1 MARVRDKRPHSPKGR
16 EGITKKTKLS
26 HGDSGEITSE
36 SGHRQ
41 RAKDASV
48 IDGGSV
54 CGHSISEPIY
64 ISSSDEDEE
73 LLPPKTLATNTQGTA
88 APRPKSNAAA
98 SGPVLSTATTPA
110 KPYDVCF
117 GMLLV
122 QATCTENATVP
133 SECSPVT
140 LGFEGRLLRVYSKDS
155 SERIAVVFSHALFRL
170 VNEFAVTLTATA
182 CGRRQRVFDAQEASE
197 RAIAKI
203 AGMKVCS
210 LRIICYGF
218 LQQSH
223 DVADILAKG
232 DLFLQHPGL
241 TEVDRA
247 VKYLN
252 PQYLLPP
259 DEDFPDIEKLS
270 IYSCCSGRGA
280 KSGASRDE
288 LGEHEQGQI
297 FKIFNTAYEEKGV
310 MATIEP
316 SPRLVTKL
324 KRHHI
329 EALVMMVEKE
339 AGVYEGAHFK
349 SIWKPF
355 KAPNGEFRYQ
365 NIVTEL
371 FVMTRPQPIA
381 GGILADEMGLGKTLS
396 ALSLICHSLDQWEK
410 DPSLT
415 QGMPKTTL
423 IITPKSTIYG
433 WEEQIKTHIRPN
445 KIRWITYHGSRRH
458 EVWDDVDSYDIVLTT
473 YDTIRSDRAKSSP
486 LFEKD
491 WARIVLDEAHRIRN
505 RGSKIF
511 QDVCKLQ
518 AESRWC
524 LTGTPI
530 QNYLDDFGSLLSFIR
545 VPPFENRDQF
555 DSHIADP
562 IRQRKGKGLVM
573 LRKVVAVTCLRR
585 TKADHAEM
593 LNLPRKM
600 EHIERVE
607 MGRND
612 RRLYEFFKRFSYHT
626 AGLDKTSK
634 KKAATNILVLISM
647 LRLICDHGD
656 ALLPDSA
663 LTAWKKRD
671 ENALTWEMLEST
683 TKRCVSCDCQIEELG
698 AAESLTE
705 VLGCGHFLCGDCA
718 AKLRGSASQ
727 LPCPKCGITAS
738 MSPPAGNSSG
748 LSLSRTAFGS
758 PLRPRYPPSAKV
770 EALLRNISERQQRPG
785 QNSKPNKSVIFS
797 FWTKMLDLIGVALED
812 KGMKFCRI
820 DGQSSMSQ
828 RKQAIETFGNDPE
841 CNIMLASIGAV
852 GEGIDLVCAN
862 SVHIIEPHWNP
873 MAEAQAIDRVHR
885 IGQQQD
891 VDVVRYIV
899 NDSIELYVKWI
910 QMHKMKLIAES
921 LSTSEAKSENVGEVR
936 WKKLLEFL
944 E

>member
-1 MARVRDKRPHSPKGR
+1 
-16 EGITKKTKLS
+16 
-26 HGDSGEITSE
+26 
-36 SGHRQ
+36 
-41 RAKDASV
+41 
-48 IDGGSV
+48 
-54 CGHSISEPIY
+54 
-64 ISSSDEDEE
+64 
-73 LLPPKTLATNTQGTA
+73 
-88 APRPKSNAAA
+88 
-98 SGPVLSTATTPA
+98 
-110 KPYDVCF
+110 
-117 GMLLV
+117 
-122 QATCTENATVP
+122 
-133 SECSPVT
+133 
-140 LGFEGRLLRVYSKDS
+140 
-155 SERIAVVFSHALFRL
+155 
-170 VNEFAVTLTATA
+170 
-182 CGRRQRVFDAQEASE
+182 
-197 RAIAKI
+197 
-203 AGMKVCS
+203 MKVCS

-232 DLFLQHPGL
+232 DLFLQHPGP

-259 DEDFPDIEKLS
+259 GEDFPDIEKLS
-270 IYSCCSGRGA
+270 IYSCCSGGGA
-280 KSGASRDE
+280 RSGASRDE
-288 LGEHEQGQI
+288 LGEHEQSRI

-324 KRHHI
+324 KRHQI

-339 AGVYEGAHFK
+339 AA
-349 SIWKPF
+349 
-355 KAPNGEFRYQ
+355 
-365 NIVTEL
+365 
-371 FVMTRPQPIA
+371 
-381 GGILADEMGLGKTLS
+381 
-396 ALSLICHSLDQWEK
+396 
-410 DPSLT
+410 
-415 QGMPKTTL
+415 
-423 IITPKSTIYG
+423 IYG

-458 EVWDDVDSYDIVLTT
+458 EVWDDVHSYDIVLTT
-473 YDTIRSDRAKSSP
+473 YDTIRSDRAKSSS

-530 QNYLDDFGSLLSFIR
+530 QNYLDDFGSLLSFIK
-545 VPPFENRDQF
+545 VPPFETKDQF
-555 DSHIADP
+555 DSHIAEP
-562 IRQRKGKGLVM
+562 IKQRKGQGLEM
-573 LRKVVAVTCLRR
+573 LRKVVAATCLRR
-585 TKADHAEM
+585 TKADHAKM

-600 EHIERVE
+600 EHVERVE

-612 RRLYEFFKRFSYHT
+612 RRLYEFFKRFSYLT

-634 KKAATNILVLISM
+634 KRAATNILVLISM
-647 LRLICDHGD
+647 LRLICDHGE

-663 LTAWKKRD
+663 LTAWRNRD
-671 ENALTWEMLEST
+671 ENALTWEILEST

-705 VLGCGHFLCGDCA
+705 ALGCGHFLCGDCA

-727 LPCPKCGITAS
+727 LTCPKCGITAS

-748 LSLSRTAFGS
+748 LPLSRSAFGS

-770 EALLRNISERQQRPG
+770 EALLRNISERQQRPER
-785 QNSKPNKSVIFS
+785 NSKPNKSVIFS

-828 RKQAIETFGNDPE
+828 RKQAIATFGNDPE

-936 WKKLLEFL
+936 WKAGFLLPKLLEFL